1 MAETIPGGY
10 YIGTDGQPH
19 DANGRPVKKMSD
31 AALKRAR
38 GQAEE
43 LSDEQKA
50 ARAEARAAEQA
61 ALEAEEAA
69 EKAGAKAESAGAQ
82 VKAADKN
89 AKAAAK
95 GK

>member
-43 LSDEQKA
+43 LSDEQ
-50 ARAEARAAEQA
+50 RA
-61 ALEAEEAA
+61 
-69 EKAGAKAESAGAQ
+69 AGAKAESAGAQ